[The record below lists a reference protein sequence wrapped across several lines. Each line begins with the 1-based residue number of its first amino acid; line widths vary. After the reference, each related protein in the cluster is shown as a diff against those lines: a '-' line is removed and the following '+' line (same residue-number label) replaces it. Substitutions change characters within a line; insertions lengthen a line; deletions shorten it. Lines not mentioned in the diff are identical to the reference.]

1 MLRPYYALRA
11 SHLEFRFP
19 VEIISLTH
27 DPLGKANRPAV
38 LVEAVGRCYSS
49 NHALQRLYRN
59 VTPKMV

>member
-1 MLRPYYALRA
+1 MLRPYDALRA

-19 VEIISLTH
+19 VEIISLTRG
-27 DPLGKANRPAV
+27 PLGKANRPAV
-38 LVEAVGRCYSS
+38 LVEAVGRRYSS